1 MLLARLVGPILIVD
15 WISKSGTRRQGGALK
30 VGLTS
35 RTDVVAMGSMKTKWF
50 VFAASLAA
58 VLISGCVNTVDGH
71 RQAGVPFV
79 ADKIESR
86 FERTPQE
93 ITTAAKDVLIYNG
106 KLTSE
111 DVLKGT
117 LEAAV
122 DTRTVWVK
130 IEPVDE
136 KVTRVLVQTR
146 TKGGG
151 ADRALASE
159 INTQIAVRLASGN
172 LTPAASAPRSP

>member
-1 MLLARLVGPILIVD
+1 
-15 WISKSGTRRQGGALK
+15 
-30 VGLTS
+30 
-35 RTDVVAMGSMKTKWF
+35 MKMKWF
-50 VFAASLAA
+50 VFVVSVAA
-58 VLISGCVNTVDGH
+58 VLISGCVSTVDGRH
-71 RQAGVPFV
+71 QAGVPFV

-86 FERTPQE
+86 FERSPQE
-93 ITTAAKDVLIYNG
+93 IWTAAKDVLLYNG

-111 DVLKGT
+111 DKVKNT
-117 LEAAV
+117 LEGAV
-122 DTRTVWVK
+122 DTRTVWVRV
-130 IEPVDE
+130 EPVDE
-136 KVTRVLVQTR
+136 QVTRVLVQTR